1 MEMGLAGNWFRR
13 FLSLVEYLSG
23 YIQALLEDLLPRR
36 RGSWIFQR
44 IESDSWSSRGTIQ
57 LVYLHVSP
65 SRRRKFIQHFETRWG
80 ELYKSAID
88 RVRILARVLFS
99 KHYCISPVQV
109 KFYLPRNTN
118 FLSFPANEIFRYVPT
133 YFHHFFYPSFLPF
146 FLEENRIWIFIDGA
160 RVKIPFPRRE
170 RPFIHRINIGRDKI
184 ITPRQS
190 RSNERTKERRIRCLS
205 ANILFLQIPF
215 KKL

>member
-44 IESDSWSSRGTIQ
+44 IESDSWSFRGTIQ

-160 RVKIPFPRRE
+160 RENSVSQKRTSIYSPNKYRTRQNYYTTLITIE
-170 RPFIHRINIGRDKI
+170 RK
-184 ITPRQS
+184 
-190 RSNERTKERRIRCLS
+190 NERTQNPLS
-205 ANILFLQIPF
+205 LRQHLVSTNSL
-215 KKL
+215 

>member
-44 IESDSWSSRGTIQ
+44 IESDSWSFRGTIQ

-160 RVKIPFPRRE
+160 RENSVSQKRTSIYSPNKYRTRQNYYTTPITIE
-170 RPFIHRINIGRDKI
+170 RK
-184 ITPRQS
+184 
-190 RSNERTKERRIRCLS
+190 NERTQNPLS
-205 ANILFLQIPF
+205 LRQHLVSTNSL
-215 KKL
+215 

>member
-44 IESDSWSSRGTIQ
+44 IESDSRGTIQ

-160 RVKIPFPRRE
+160 RENSVSQKRTSIYSPNKYRTRQNYYTTPITIE
-170 RPFIHRINIGRDKI
+170 RK
-184 ITPRQS
+184 
-190 RSNERTKERRIRCLS
+190 NERTQNPLS
-205 ANILFLQIPF
+205 LRQHLVSTNSV
-215 KKL
+215 

>member
-44 IESDSWSSRGTIQ
+44 IESDSWSFRGTIQ

-133 YFHHFFYPSFLPF
+133 YFHHRVFFPPLVSPFLSRGESNLNIYRRRPRKF
-146 FLEENRIWIFIDGA
+146 RFPEEN
-160 RVKIPFPRRE
+160 V
-170 RPFIHRINIGRDKI
+170 H
-184 ITPRQS
+184 
-190 RSNERTKERRIRCLS
+190 
-205 ANILFLQIPF
+205 LFTE
-215 KKL
+215 

>member
-44 IESDSWSSRGTIQ
+44 IESDSWSFRGTIQ

-109 KFYLPRNTN
+109 KFYLPCNTN

-160 RVKIPFPRRE
+160 RENSVSQKRTSIYSPNKYRTRQNYYTTPITIE
-170 RPFIHRINIGRDKI
+170 RK
-184 ITPRQS
+184 
-190 RSNERTKERRIRCLS
+190 NERTQNPLS
-205 ANILFLQIPF
+205 LRQHLVSTNSL
-215 KKL
+215 

>member
-160 RVKIPFPRRE
+160 RENSVSQKRTSIYSPNKYRTRQNYYTTPITIE
-170 RPFIHRINIGRDKI
+170 RK
-184 ITPRQS
+184 
-190 RSNERTKERRIRCLS
+190 NERTQNPLS
-205 ANILFLQIPF
+205 LRQHLVSTNSL
-215 KKL
+215 

>member
-23 YIQALLEDLLPRR
+23 YIQALLEDLLPRG

-133 YFHHFFYPSFLPF
+133 YFHHRVFFPPLVSPFLSRGESNLNIYRRRPSKNSVSQKRTSIYSP
-146 FLEENRIWIFIDGA
+146 NKYRTRQNYYTTPITI
-160 RVKIPFPRRE
+160 E
-170 RPFIHRINIGRDKI
+170 RK
-184 ITPRQS
+184 
-190 RSNERTKERRIRCLS
+190 NERTQNPLS
-205 ANILFLQIPF
+205 LRQHLVSTNSL
-215 KKL
+215 

>member
-44 IESDSWSSRGTIQ
+44 IESDSRGTIQ

-118 FLSFPANEIFRYVPT
+118 FLSFPANEIFRYAPT

-160 RVKIPFPRRE
+160 RENSVSQKRNV
-170 RPFIHRINIGRDKI
+170 H
-184 ITPRQS
+184 
-190 RSNERTKERRIRCLS
+190 
-205 ANILFLQIPF
+205 LFTE
-215 KKL
+215 

>member
-1 MEMGLAGNWFRR
+1 M
-13 FLSLVEYLSG
+13 
-23 YIQALLEDLLPRR
+23 
-36 RGSWIFQR
+36 
-44 IESDSWSSRGTIQ
+44 
-57 LVYLHVSP
+57 YLHVSL

-160 RVKIPFPRRE
+160 RENSVSQKRTSIYSPNKYRTRQNYYTTLITIE
-170 RPFIHRINIGRDKI
+170 RK
-184 ITPRQS
+184 
-190 RSNERTKERRIRCLS
+190 NERTQNPLS
-205 ANILFLQIPF
+205 LRQHLVSTNSL
-215 KKL
+215 

>member
-44 IESDSWSSRGTIQ
+44 IESDSWSFRGTIQ

-118 FLSFPANEIFRYVPT
+118 FLSFPANEIFRYAPT

-160 RVKIPFPRRE
+160 RENSVSQKRTSIYSPNKYRTRQNYYTTPITIE
-170 RPFIHRINIGRDKI
+170 RK
-184 ITPRQS
+184 
-190 RSNERTKERRIRCLS
+190 NERTQNPLS
-205 ANILFLQIPF
+205 LRQHLVSTNSL
-215 KKL
+215 